1 MTDLRRTLRAIRK
14 EPLFAAVAV
23 GTLGLGI
30 GANTAL
36 YSVVQAVLL
45 SREAYPASEPH
56 EVVVLGERSQDY
68 REMGIAYP
76 DFKDWQR
83 MSRSFEVLAGF
94 REVEQNFT
102 GAEEPVRLPVT
113 QVSSSYFSILGVSPI
128 AGRPFSAEDDR
139 AGAADVVM
147 LSHTLWRNRFGSD
160 PQVVGRSVTLEEK
173 PHTIIGVLPEDLEL
187 SPEERAYVALE
198 TWADDDD
205 VRDRGNHMDLF
216 ALGRL
221 AEGVSIE
228 EARSE
233 METLVRALEQEH
245 PRTNSG
251 VGFTLERLSDRRLR
265 EYRRTLWTLLG
276 ATGLVLLIA
285 IVNVAN
291 LLLARAVG
299 RKRAT
304 AIAAALGASRL
315 RIVREGLTE
324 GLVLALMGGALGAF
338 LALSSLQLLKGIL
351 PAGVPGIERVALDL
365 RVLFYTFG
373 ISLAAGL
380 LFGSAPAWLLSRSH
394 PSESMRDGSRDTG
407 QRNRSGRWLLV
418 VELGL
423 ATVLLIGASLLIRTV
438 YELTR
443 VSPGFRPDHLLTLRL
458 GVPHE
463 RYKGE
468 ARRAFVQRLDEE
480 LDALPGVRS
489 ATLGLVLPMN
499 GVMWSSIFIVDGKPV
514 PPRAELPGSIFTPV
528 AVGYFETLSIPL
540 LRGRLFDASDA
551 ASSSHPA
558 IVNESLAEKMWP
570 GEDPIGKRLKQGW
583 PESEGE
589 HHPWREV
596 VGVVSDV
603 KQFGL
608 GKESMMQTYI
618 PLAGNSLWDVQ
629 VALRTETDP
638 LTLVEPV
645 KQAIARLD
653 ASLPIYDVKTMED
666 RIASSVA
673 PQRFA
678 TLLLGIF
685 AGLAL
690 FLAAIGL
697 YGVIAYSVARRT
709 REIGLRMSVGAAG
722 RDIFRLIVR
731 EGMTCAI
738 VGAAIGLLAAAAG
751 SRLLVSLLFGVS
763 ERDPVTF
770 GVVPFV
776 LLLVAFSAS
785 AAPALV
791 ASRIDPMRALRYE

>member
-14 EPLFAAVAV
+14 EPLFAVVAAS
-23 GTLGLGI
+23 TLGLGI

-45 SREAYPASEPH
+45 SRDAYPAARPED
-56 EVVVLGERSQDY
+56 VVVLGEAAQGS

-83 MSRSFEVLAGF
+83 MSRSFEALAGF
-94 REVEQNFT
+94 REIEQNFT
-102 GAEEPVRLPVT
+102 GAEEPVRLAVT

-128 AGRPFSAEDDR
+128 AGRAFTEEDDR

-147 LSHTLWRNRFGSD
+147 LNHSLWQNRFGSD
-160 PQVVGRSVTLEEK
+160 LEVVGRSVTLDEK
-173 PHTIIGVLPEDLEL
+173 PYTIIGVLPEDLDL
-187 SPEERAYVALE
+187 SAEERAYVALE
-198 TWADDDD
+198 PWADDED

-221 AEGVSIE
+221 AKGVSIE

-233 METLVRALEQEH
+233 MSTIVRALEQEH
-245 PRTNSG
+245 PKTNSG
-251 VGFTLERLSDRRLR
+251 IGFTLERLSDRRVR

-304 AIAAALGASRL
+304 AIAAALGASRF
-315 RIVREGLTE
+315 RIVREGLME
-324 GLVLALMGGALGAF
+324 GLVLALLGGAVGAF
-338 LALSSLQLLKGIL
+338 LAFFSLQLLRGVL
-351 PAGVPGIERVALDL
+351 PADVPGIQRVALDL
-365 RVLFYTFG
+365 RVLFYAFG

-394 PSESMRDGSRDTG
+394 PTESMRDGSRDTG
-407 QRNRSGRWLLV
+407 QRNRFGRWLLV

-438 YELTR
+438 YELTQ
-443 VSPGFRPDHLLTLRL
+443 VSPGFRPDHLLTLRV
-458 GVPHE
+458 GIPHE
-463 RYKGE
+463 RYEGD

-480 LDALPGVRS
+480 LDALPGVQS

-499 GVMWSSIFIVDGKPV
+499 GVMWSSIFIVEGKPI

-528 AVGYFETLSIPL
+528 AVGYFETLSIPVV
-540 LRGRLFDASDA
+540 RGRLFDSRDA
-551 ASSSHPA
+551 AGSSHPA
-558 IVNESLAEKMWP
+558 IVNETLAAKMWP

-645 KQAIARLD
+645 KQAIRRLD
-653 ASLPIYDVKTMED
+653 ASLPTFDVETMES
-666 RIASSVA
+666 RISRSVA
-673 PQRFA
+673 PHRFA
-678 TLLLGIF
+678 TLLLGTF
-685 AGLAL
+685 AGLAI

-697 YGVIAYSVARRT
+697 YGVVAYSVARRT

-731 EGMTCAI
+731 EGMTSAI
-738 VGAAIGLLAAAAG
+738 LGAAIGLVAAAAG
-751 SRLLVSLLFGVS
+751 SRLLVSLLYGVS

-770 GVVPFV
+770 GVVPVV
-776 LLLVAFSAS
+776 LLAVAFSAS
-785 AAPALV
+785 AVPALV